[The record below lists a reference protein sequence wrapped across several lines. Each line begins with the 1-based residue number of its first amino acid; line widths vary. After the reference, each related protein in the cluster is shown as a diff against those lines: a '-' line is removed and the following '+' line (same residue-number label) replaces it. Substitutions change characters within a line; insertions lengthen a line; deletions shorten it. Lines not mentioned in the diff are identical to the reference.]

1 MNRATRQV
9 LAAIAIAFAATFLGG
24 GSVKFIAPLA
34 NLETKLADIRVA
46 AMQPAIP
53 PSSDVVVIAIDEVTL
68 AAFSYRSPVDRG
80 LVADLIE
87 QLEDKGAAAIG
98 VDIIVDQPTEA
109 AKDERLRKVIR
120 STSTPLAF
128 SFSSAPNV
136 VNAEQLA
143 YMEAFVPEN
152 KRAEANLLTDPFDGL
167 VRRINPGG
175 TVVNG
180 QRVDT
185 PQHPAGFVRKL
196 AGMGGIKAPLVPVD
210 IAWRAQ
216 PDAENTPF
224 PTFSA
229 TYLPFLPPELIK
241 GKIVLIGAVL

>member
-1 MNRATRQV
+1 MNRAIRQV
-9 LAAIAIAFAATFLGG
+9 LAAIAIAFAATLLSG
-24 GSVKFIAPLA
+24 GSVQFIAPLA

-46 AMQPAIP
+46 AMQPAMP
-53 PSSDVVVIAIDEVTL
+53 PSSDVVVIAIDEATL

-87 QLEDKGAAAIG
+87 QLEEKGAAAIG

-143 YMEAFVPEN
+143 YMEAFIPEN
-152 KRAEANLLTDPFDGL
+152 MRAEANLLTDPFDGL

-175 TVVNG
+175 TVING

-185 PQHPAGFVRKL
+185 ARHPAGFVRKL
-196 AGMGGIKAPLVPVD
+196 AGMRGV
-210 IAWRAQ
+210 
-216 PDAENTPF
+216 
-224 PTFSA
+224 
-229 TYLPFLPPELIK
+229 
-241 GKIVLIGAVL
+241 